1 MNTNDILTQ
10 ACDQLIISIEG
21 LKKGSALL
29 KIGLFGGELT
39 LEHRQDCCESVM
51 IEDFEGDIEDLV
63 GHRLVSAEEVVNG
76 DGKRHKGKEPD
87 YGESTTWTFYRLR
100 TTGGDLWVR
109 WLGESNGYY
118 SERVY
123 VNWKPNGGLEET
135 A

>member
-1 MNTNDILTQ
+1 MNTNDILAQ

-21 LKKGSALL
+21 LSRGSDVL
-29 KIGLFGGELT
+29 KIGLFGGVLT
-39 LEHRQDCCESVM
+39 LEHHQDCCERVV

-76 DGKRHKGKEPD
+76 DEDYHRGEEPD
-87 YGESTTWTFYRLR
+87 YGESTTWTFYKLR

-118 SERVY
+118 SERVD
-123 VNWKPNGGLEET
+123 VNWKPNGDREEES
-135 A
+135 

>member
-21 LKKGSALL
+21 LKKGSEML

-39 LEHRQDCCESVM
+39 LEHQQDCCESVR

-76 DGKRHKGKEPD
+76 DGKSHKGKEPK
-87 YGESTTWTFYRLR
+87 YSESTTWTFYRLR
-100 TTGGDLWVR
+100 TTGGDLWIR

-123 VNWKPNGGLEET
+123 VDWKPNGELEE
-135 A
+135 AA